1 MRFDIK
7 TANHNTTWSEI
18 RAMWKEADGIE
29 IFHTGWLFDHF
40 YPIAS
45 PSQQVP
51 DLDGP
56 CLEGW
61 MLLAA
66 LARETSRLR
75 LGTLVTGIHY
85 RHPAVL
91 ANMVATADIVSGG
104 RLELGLGAGWNEQE
118 SDAYG
123 IELGSLTQR
132 FDRFDEA
139 CQVIIS
145 LLSRPVTNFTGDYY
159 SVTDA
164 HCEPKSLQRPHP
176 PILIGGKGEKRTL
189 PLVARYAQHW
199 NFPSGTPDEFA
210 YKRKVLHAHCTELGR
225 DPSEIMTSAHV
236 WLKSGASKDISRL
249 IEEIAEFGAAGLDAA
264 VIYLPLPLDAGV
276 LTPLAEQLAAIA

>member
-7 TANHNTTWSEI
+7 TANHNTTWPEI
-18 RAMWKEADGIE
+18 RAMWREADGIE

-40 YPIAS
+40 YPIVS

-145 LLSRPVTNFTGDYY
+145 LLSRPVTNFAGDYY

-164 HCEPKSLQRPHP
+164 HCEPKSRQRPHP

-189 PLVARYAQHW
+189 SLVARYAQHW
-199 NFPSGTPDEFA
+199 NFPNGTPDEFA

-236 WLKSGASKDISRL
+236 WLKSGTSKDISRL

-264 VIYLPLPLDAGV
+264 VIYLPLPLDPGV
-276 LTPLAEQLAAIA
+276 LTPLAKQLAAIA